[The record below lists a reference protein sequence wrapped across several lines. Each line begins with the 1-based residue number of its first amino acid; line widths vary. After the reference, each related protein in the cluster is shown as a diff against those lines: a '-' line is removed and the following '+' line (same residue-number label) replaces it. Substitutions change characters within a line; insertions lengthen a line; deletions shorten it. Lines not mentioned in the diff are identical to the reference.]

1 MGRSSSLERKTSETY
16 VKAALDLDGEI
27 ETLIRIGIPFM
38 DHMLNLM
45 ANHGLMGLVI
55 QAEGDLEVDHHHTL
69 EDVGIC
75 LGQIF
80 KQALGD
86 YKGIRRFGQALVPM
100 DEALALVAVDISNR
114 PYLTYNVSFVQE
126 LLPGFD
132 VQGIKEFL
140 RAFSQ
145 NAGFTLH
152 INLLYGENTHHIL
165 EAVFKGLG
173 KALCDAVTRD
183 PRVKGIPTTKG
194 VF

>member
-1 MGRSSSLERKTSETY
+1 MGRSGSIERKTSETY
-16 VKAALDLDGEI
+16 VKASLDLEGDI
-27 ETLIRIGIPFM
+27 ETLIRTGIPFM

-86 YKGIRRFGQALVPM
+86 CKGIRRFGQALIPM

-114 PYLTYNVSFVQE
+114 PYLAYNVSFVQE
-126 LLPGFD
+126 ALPDFD
-132 VQGIKEFL
+132 VQGVKEFL

-145 NAGFTLH
+145 HAGFTLH
-152 INLLYGENTHHIL
+152 VNLLYGENTHHIL

-173 KALCDAVTRD
+173 RALCDAATLDSRI
-183 PRVKGIPTTKG
+183 KGLPTTKG
-194 VF
+194 IF

>member
-1 MGRSSSLERKTSETY
+1 MGRSSSIERKTSETY

-27 ETLIRIGIPFM
+27 ETLIQTGIPFM

-100 DEALALVAVDISNR
+100 DEALSLVAVDISNR

-126 LLPGFD
+126 VLPDFD

-145 NAGFTLH
+145 HAGFTLH

-173 KALCDAVTRD
+173 KALCDAATLD